1 VKYAGQEIT
10 VQLFPV
16 QAGDTTCTIEISN
29 DGMPIPSG
37 MRERIFEPFYRIRE
51 NPKQKGTGIGLTLA
65 RSLTQLHQG
74 SLFVKETTSEMN
86 TFVLRLPLEPTV
98 KKK

>member
-1 VKYAGQEIT
+1 
-10 VQLFPV
+10 LFPV
-16 QAGDTTCTIEISN
+16 QSGDTTCTIEITN
-29 DGMPIPSG
+29 DGALIPSG

-74 SLFVKETTSEMN
+74 SLFVKDTTDGIN
-86 TFVLRLPLEPTV
+86 TFVLRLPLQPTV